1 MQYEA
6 IIGLEV
12 HAQLLTKSKL
22 FCGCS
27 TTFGAAPN
35 TQTCPVCLGMP
46 GTLPVLNK
54 KAVELALMMALT
66 THCGIAPVSRFA
78 RKNYF
83 YPDLPKGYQISQYE
97 MPLAERGWIETEV
110 NGHVKRIGVRRIHME
125 EDAGRSFHE
134 PGQTLIDFN
143 RCGIPLI
150 EIVSE
155 PDIRSTD
162 EAVAYLKKLKTL
174 LLYLGI
180 CNGNM
185 EEGSLRCDANLSL
198 RPKGESALGTRA
210 ELKNMNSFR
219 GIQRAL
225 DYEIERQS
233 AVLEGGGHVAQETR
247 LWNQA
252 KGRTH
257 AMRGKEESSDYRY
270 FPEPDLLPLASDPEL
285 IARISQGLPE
295 LPDQKKGRLMSEYG
309 LSLYDA
315 DILTSTRDL
324 ADYFELCQHEARDAK
339 AVANWIIN
347 ELLRELKS
355 DEGEIQQCLLTPEN
369 LARMIKLIKN
379 GAISG
384 KMAKEIFTEMF
395 WTGASAEE
403 IVKARGGQITDQEE
417 IARLVQ
423 EVIIDNPDLVTQ
435 YRAGKKK
442 VLGFFVGQVMEKTGR
457 KANPQLA
464 RQILERELYG

>member
-1 MQYEA
+1 M
-6 IIGLEV
+6 
-12 HAQLLTKSKL
+12 TKSKL

-54 KAVELALMMALT
+54 KAVELAMMMALT
-66 THCGIAPVSRFA
+66 THCGIAPKSRFA

-97 MPLAERGWIETEV
+97 MPLAERGWIEIKV

-162 EAVAYLKKLKTL
+162 EAVAYLKRLKTL

-225 DYEIERQS
+225 DYEVERQS

-252 KGRTH
+252 EGSTH

-285 IARISQGLPE
+285 IARIRQDLPE
-295 LPDQKKGRLMSEYG
+295 LPDQKKGRFMSEYG
-309 LSLYDA
+309 LSLYQA

-324 ADYFELCQHEARDAK
+324 ADYFELCQHEAKDAK
-339 AVANWIIN
+339 RVANWIIN

-355 DEGEIQQCLLTPEN
+355 DEGEIQECLLTPEK
-369 LARMIKLIKN
+369 LARMIRLIKKET
-379 GAISG
+379 ISG
-384 KMAKEIFTEMF
+384 KMAKEIFAEMF
-395 WTGASAEE
+395 RTGASAEE

-442 VLGFFVGQVMEKTGR
+442 VLGFFVGQIMKKTGQ

-464 RQILERELYG
+464 RQILERALSG

>member
-54 KAVELALMMALT
+54 KAVELAMMMALV

-97 MPLAERGWIETEV
+97 MPLAERGWIEIKV

-174 LLYLGI
+174 LLYLAI

-225 DYEIERQS
+225 DYEVERQS
-233 AVLEGGGHVAQETR
+233 AVLEAGGHVAQETR

-252 KGRTH
+252 EGRTH

-285 IARISQGLPE
+285 IARIRQDLPE
-295 LPDQKKGRLMSEYG
+295 LPDQKKARFMSEYG

-324 ADYFELCQHEARDAK
+324 ADYFELCQHEAKDAK
-339 AVANWIIN
+339 RVANWIIN

-355 DEGEIQQCLLTPEN
+355 DEGEIQECLLTPEN
-369 LARMIKLIKN
+369 LARMIKLIKKET
-379 GAISG
+379 ISG
-384 KMAKEIFTEMF
+384 KMAKEIFAEMF
-395 WTGASAEE
+395 RTGASAEE

-442 VLGFFVGQVMEKTGR
+442 VLGFFVGQIMKKSGR
-457 KANPQLA
+457 RANPQLA
-464 RQILERELYG
+464 RQILERALSG

>member
-27 TTFGAAPN
+27 TAFGAAPN

-54 KAVELALMMALT
+54 KAVEYAVMMALAA
-66 THCGIAPVSRFA
+66 HCDIAPKSRFA

-97 MPLAERGWIETEV
+97 MPLAERGWIEIEV
-110 NGHVKRIGVRRIHME
+110 NGQVKRIGVIRIHME
-125 EDAGRSFHE
+125 EDAGKSFHE
-134 PGQTLIDFN
+134 QDQTLIDFN

-150 EIVSE
+150 EIVSK

-162 EAVAYLKKLKTL
+162 EAVAYLKTLRAL

-198 RPKGESALGTRA
+198 RPKGENALGTRA

-225 DYEIERQS
+225 DYEVERQR
-233 AVLEGGGHVAQETR
+233 AVLESGGHVTRETR

-252 KGRTH
+252 EGRTH
-257 AMRGKEESSDYRY
+257 VMRGKEESSDYRY
-270 FPEPDLLPLASDPEL
+270 FPEPDLLPVGTDPEL
-285 IARISQGLPE
+285 IARIRQNLPE
-295 LPDQKKGRLMSEYG
+295 LPGQKKARFMREYG
-309 LSLYDA
+309 LSLYQA
-315 DILTSTRDL
+315 DILTSERNL
-324 ADYFELCQHEARDAK
+324 ADYFELCQHEAKEAK

-355 DEGEIQQCLLTPEN
+355 DDGEIQDCLLTPEN
-369 LARMIKLIKN
+369 LARMIKLIKK
-379 GAISG
+379 GTISG
-384 KMAKEIFTEMF
+384 KMAKEIFADMF
-395 WTGASAEE
+395 RTGASAEE
-403 IVKARGGQITDQEE
+403 IVKAKGIQLTDQGE
-417 IARLVQ
+417 ISRLVQ
-423 EVIIDNPDLVTQ
+423 EVLIDNPELVTQ
-435 YRAGKKK
+435 YRAGKKR
-442 VLGFFVGQVMEKTGR
+442 VLGFFVGQIMKKSEQR
-457 KANPQLA
+457 ANPKLA
-464 RQILERELYG
+464 RQILEKELSG

>member
-46 GTLPVLNK
+46 GTLPVVNK
-54 KAVELALMMALT
+54 KAVELAMMMALV
-66 THCGIAPVSRFA
+66 THCAIAPKSRFA

-97 MPLAERGWIETEV
+97 MPLAEKGWIEAEV

-162 EAVAYLKKLKTL
+162 EAVAYLKRLKTL

-225 DYEIERQS
+225 DYEVERQS

-252 KGRTH
+252 EGRTH

-270 FPEPDLLPLASDPEL
+270 FP
-285 IARISQGLPE
+285 
-295 LPDQKKGRLMSEYG
+295 
-309 LSLYDA
+309 
-315 DILTSTRDL
+315 
-324 ADYFELCQHEARDAK
+324 
-339 AVANWIIN
+339 
-347 ELLRELKS
+347 
-355 DEGEIQQCLLTPEN
+355 
-369 LARMIKLIKN
+369 
-379 GAISG
+379 
-384 KMAKEIFTEMF
+384 
-395 WTGASAEE
+395 
-403 IVKARGGQITDQEE
+403 
-417 IARLVQ
+417 
-423 EVIIDNPDLVTQ
+423 
-435 YRAGKKK
+435 
-442 VLGFFVGQVMEKTGR
+442 
-457 KANPQLA
+457 
-464 RQILERELYG
+464 